1 MKRVKL
7 LLIALLLAVL
17 PLSVFAQTGAS
28 IMEKLQATQK
38 ADSSA
43 MDINLSLIEANGEVR
58 ERRIQTL
65 TMTENGLTSTITV
78 FLSPASVKNTRF
90 LTKENRSGGDDQ
102 WIFLPSIGR
111 IKRIAAS
118 EGSGSFMGSDFSYS
132 DMAST
137 TFDVDE
143 ANHTLIGEETI
154 FNREAYLIESIPITA
169 SDYGKTRLWVDKE
182 HCLPLQVEFYSKDG
196 KTLVKTL
203 VTNEIKY
210 MEDSWIT
217 QTVTM
222 TTVATKHS
230 TRIEILQAKYNI
242 AMNKGYFT
250 TSFLE
255 TGRVL
260 WER

>member
-7 LLIALLLAVL
+7 LFIAILLIVL

-28 IMEKLQATQK
+28 IMEKLQATQQ

-43 MDINLSLIEANGEVR
+43 LDIRLSLIVSNGTER

-65 TMTENGLTSTITV
+65 TLTENDLTSTITV

-137 TFDVDE
+137 TYDVDE
-143 ANHTLIGEETI
+143 ADHTLLGEETI
-154 FNREAYLIESIPITA
+154 DGRKAYLIESIPLTA
-169 SDYGKTRLWVDKE
+169 SDYGKTRILVDKE
-182 HCLPLQVEFYSKDG
+182 HYLPLKVDFYSKDG

-203 VTNEIKY
+203 TTDSIKY
-210 MEDSWIT
+210 MEGRWIS

-242 AMNKGYFT
+242 PMNRGYFT

-260 WER
+260 